1 MRKMLLNL
9 ICRTARIGIDFLRYY
24 LLLIIVSFIKT
35 SSVTLDPF
43 NGSEATCH
51 GFCSLFHYAFELF
64 KADIGMECLKKF
76 F

>member
-1 MRKMLLNL
+1 
-9 ICRTARIGIDFLRYY
+9 

-64 KADIGMECLKKF
+64 KADIGMEFLKKF